1 VRGSTSWCEVGIVGA
16 GCDHRQVPETST
28 PTLPVA
34 RVAVDVSLAH
44 LDRPFDY
51 RVAPADD
58 DVAVPGARVRVR
70 FAGRL
75 RDGFVLERLASSDS
89 DRELSPISKVI
100 SPEPVLTPEIAALIR
115 TVADHYAGCFA
126 DVVRLAVPPRH
137 AATEKADPVVRPP
150 LPELSEEMASALRCY
165 PTGLELLAVLRTG
178 SRPRAYWQV
187 IPAADHSGDWADGFA
202 AAARAVADGGRS
214 AVLVVPDQR
223 DLTRLRAAC
232 TRWLGRTGFVVL
244 TSEAGPAA
252 RYRAFLAALRGDVRV
267 VIGNRAAA
275 YAPVRDLGLVALWDD
290 GDDLLAEPRAPYPHT
305 RTVLALRAA
314 QQRSA
319 VLFAGYARSCET
331 EQWAQQG
338 WLRVLGADRTQTR
351 HTAPRVRVAVDTDR
365 ALARDPAARSARL
378 PHEVFELIRG
388 TLPQGPVL
396 VQVPRAGYLVALV
409 CQECRE
415 PARCGRCH
423 GPLWLQGPSG
433 HQHGGDLAC
442 SWCGLLHPDWECTIC
457 GSRSLRAPVVGSER
471 TAEELGRAFPN
482 TVIRQSSGQ
491 HVLADVPGTPAL
503 VVATPGAEPRAEG
516 GYAGAVLLDTALL
529 LLRADLRASE
539 EALRRWLAVVAL
551 VRPGVDGGS
560 VIAAGDGSARAL
572 QALVRLDPG
581 GFAARELAERAEAHF
596 PPAAKVVTV
605 EGATAPLT
613 EMLDLLRPP
622 EPYEV
627 LGPVPVNVSG
637 GAGGRNGAEADEPIE
652 RLTLRTPLRTG
663 AALVTAVKQASGVRS
678 ARKSEGALRIRVDP
692 TAL

>member
-1 VRGSTSWCEVGIVGA
+1 M
-16 GCDHRQVPETST
+16 
-28 PTLPVA
+28 
-34 RVAVDVSLAH
+34 SLAH

-58 DVAVPGARVRVR
+58 ELAVPGSRVRVR

-100 SPEPVLTPEIAALIR
+100 SAEPVLTSEIATLIR
-115 TVADHYAGCFA
+115 GVADHYAGCFA

-137 AATEKADPVVRPP
+137 AATEKAEPVVRPP
-150 LPELSEEMASALRCY
+150 LPELGDGAVGALASY
-165 PTGLELLAVLRTG
+165 PTGPELLAALRAG
-178 SRPRAYWQV
+178 GRPRAYWQV
-187 IPAADHSGDWADGFA
+187 IPAADSSGDWADGLA
-202 AAARAVADGGRS
+202 AAARAAADGGRG
-214 AVLVVPDQR
+214 AVVVVPDQR
-223 DLTRLRAAC
+223 DLARLRAAC

-314 QQRSA
+314 QQHSA
-319 VLFAGYARSCET
+319 VLFAGYARSCEI
-331 EQWAQQG
+331 EQWVQHG

-351 HTAPRVRVAVDTDR
+351 HTAPRIRVAVDTDQ
-365 ALARDPAARSARL
+365 ALARDPVARSARL
-378 PHEVFELIRG
+378 PHEVFQLIRG

-396 VQVPRAGYLVALV
+396 VQVPRSGYLVALV

-423 GPLWLQGPSG
+423 GPLRTLSG
-433 HQHGGDLAC
+433 HQHTVDLAC
-442 SWCGLLHPDWECTIC
+442 SWCGLLHPGWECSIC
-457 GSRSLRAPVVGSER
+457 GSRALRAPMVGADR

-491 HVLADVPGTPAL
+491 SVLTEVPGTPAL
-503 VVATPGAEPRAEG
+503 VVTTPGAEPSAEG
-516 GYAGAVLLDTALL
+516 GYAGAVLLDTPLL

-551 VRPGVDGGS
+551 VRPGFDGGS
-560 VIAAGDGSARAL
+560 VIAVGDSSARAL
-572 QALVRLDPG
+572 QALVRLDPA

-596 PPAAKVVTV
+596 PPAAKVITID
-605 EGATAPLT
+605 GTTAPLA
-613 EMLDLLRPP
+613 ELVELVRPP
-622 EPYEV
+622 QPYEL
-627 LGPVPVNVSG
+627 LGPVPVSSG
-637 GAGGRNGAEADEPIE
+637 AAPAARSSAEPDEQLE
-652 RLTLRTPLRTG
+652 RLTLRTPLQTG

-692 TAL
+692 TPLS